1 MAETKVE
8 EELGNRVQPYYLL
21 RFFIIIFIHSFI
33 SKENMGWSN
42 TAVYIVK
49 LYLLVQNAFKLI
61 NKIVKCIRTFINRR
75 QKQTD
80 SLWRRS
86 L

>member
-33 SKENMGWSN
+33 SKEIWAEAIQLC
-42 TAVYIVK
+42 T
-49 LYLLVQNAFKLI
+49 LLNLMSYFKMLL
-61 NKIVKCIRTFINRR
+61 
-75 QKQTD
+75 
-80 SLWRRS
+80 S
-86 L
+86 

>member
-49 LYLLVQNAFKLI
+49 PYVLVQNAFKLI

-75 QKQTD
+75 QKKTD

>member
-75 QKQTD
+75 QKKTD